1 MSARDIPQI
10 HLLLGKFE
18 CKKLLIKNYAKIL
31 FIRLENFLISE
42 NMHFWSFSDIFKFNS
57 QSKILV
63 LTKILQIDQKLIFKI
78 FHVLN
83 QYRIFKIEKNIWWH
97 RPPPKKNGPFGGS
110 GALKYKDFGYV
121 SGRQNSVPDKY
132 SIFRYTIH
140 FSRVLSNIYI
150 CNSLLLKYWRKQ
162 KVSEIC
168 IVGILWDNS

>member
-1 MSARDIPQI
+1 MKGQHKLYHRAHAEASDTYEKENITARDIPQI

-83 QYRIFKIEKNIWWH
+83 QYRIFKIEKNI
-97 RPPPKKNGPFGGS
+97 
-110 GALKYKDFGYV
+110 
-121 SGRQNSVPDKY
+121 
-132 SIFRYTIH
+132 
-140 FSRVLSNIYI
+140 
-150 CNSLLLKYWRKQ
+150 
-162 KVSEIC
+162 
-168 IVGILWDNS
+168 

>member
-1 MSARDIPQI
+1 M
-10 HLLLGKFE
+10 
-18 CKKLLIKNYAKIL
+18 KI
-31 FIRLENFLISE
+31 FWSQKICI
-42 NMHFWSFSDIFKFNS
+42 FWSFSDIFKFNS
-57 QSKILV
+57 QLKIVV
-63 LTKILQIDQKLIFKI
+63 LTKCWLKYYRSIRNLLLMFFIFWINTVSPKLKKISDDID
-78 FHVLN
+78 
-83 QYRIFKIEKNIWWH
+83 
-97 RPPPKKNGPFGGS
+97 PPPKKNGPFGGS

-121 SGRQNSVPDKY
+121 SGRQNSAPEKY